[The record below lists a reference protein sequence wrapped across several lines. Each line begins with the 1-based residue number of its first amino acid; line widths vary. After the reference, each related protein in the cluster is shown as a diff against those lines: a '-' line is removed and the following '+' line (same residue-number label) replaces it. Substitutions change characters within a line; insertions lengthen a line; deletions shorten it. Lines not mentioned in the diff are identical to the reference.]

1 MQVKQR
7 VSGVM
12 VSAKAKALAVA
23 AIALAAA
30 SSASAAVVD
39 VADVVAEIKG
49 YTGATSPIV
58 LIGGAILLVVI
69 AVAAFRWIRSA
80 MR

>member
-1 MQVKQR
+1 MQLKER
-7 VSGVM
+7 VSGV
-12 VSAKAKALAVA
+12 VGSAKAKAVAVA
-23 AIALAAA
+23 VIALAAA

-39 VADVVAEIKG
+39 VSDVVTEIKA

-58 LIGGAILLVVI
+58 LIGGAILLVII